1 MIARATAAVATAL
14 ALGLPLP
21 AAAQTKSDGKA
32 SPEVARG
39 RYLVQVGGCN
49 DCHTP
54 GYGPRAGKVP
64 EAEWLVGDAL
74 GFKGPWGTTYPTNLR
89 LYFKDLTEA
98 EWLKRARTVEM
109 RPPMPWFNLRAM
121 TDADLK
127 AIWHYVRAAGPAGQ
141 PAPAALPPGGTP
153 NGPVVQ
159 FPG

>member
-1 MIARATAAVATAL
+1 MIARATAAAATAL
-14 ALGLPLP
+14 ALGF
-21 AAAQTKSDGKA
+21 
-32 SPEVARG
+32 R
-39 RYLVQVGGCN
+39 
-49 DCHTP
+49 
-54 GYGPRAGKVP
+54 
-64 EAEWLVGDAL
+64 
-74 GFKGPWGTTYPTNLR
+74 GPWGTTYPTNLR

-98 EWLKRARTVEM
+98 EWLRRARTVEM

-127 AIWHYVRAAGPAGQ
+127 AIWRYVRAAGPAGQ